1 MSITNEIKEDIM
13 NIFAHDIN
21 GFDIDISDEDIFR
34 AMMLYNIDYDHVL
47 AHLYRT
53 IISELYIKH
62 NNL

>member
-1 MSITNEIKEDIM
+1 MNKTNEIKEDI
-13 NIFAHDIN
+13 IKLFVHDLN

-34 AMMLYNIDYDHVL
+34 AMVLYNIDYDHVL

>member
-34 AMMLYNIDYDHVL
+34 AMMLYNIDYEPVIS
-47 AHLYRT
+47 HLYRT

>member
-1 MSITNEIKEDIM
+1 MNKTNEIKEDI
-13 NIFAHDIN
+13 IKLFVHDLN

-47 AHLYRT
+47 SHLYKT

-62 NNL
+62 NNI